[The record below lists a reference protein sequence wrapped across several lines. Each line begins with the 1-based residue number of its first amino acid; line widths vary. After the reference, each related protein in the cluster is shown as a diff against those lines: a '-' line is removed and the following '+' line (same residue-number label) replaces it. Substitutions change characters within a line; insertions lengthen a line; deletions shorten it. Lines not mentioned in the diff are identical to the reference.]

1 MDNPNDLAQ
10 RNNGDQGQGLSPS
23 TDALIGTSGANHP
36 PPAEGPHLIL
46 VDKIK
51 HSKFQYRASLSNLD
65 ELTASIKENG
75 LIEPIKVRPL
85 GNDEYEVVCG
95 HRRLEAVKQLGHDK
109 ILAIVEDLSDEEAAV
124 QGLVENLQRD
134 DLPWKEEAQA
144 YISLI
149 EQLGCSQRQLAD
161 YIGKSHRYVQERIK
175 NFEILKR
182 VGKEN
187 LNIHLRE
194 VPSLLSSSQNLASAE
209 QKGNPADEGY
219 WLNVPVEAS
228 LYSALDQA
236 AKGSKKRRNSLV
248 VEAIKT
254 LLQQD
259 GFLEM
264 T

>member
-10 RNNGDQGQGLSPS
+10 RNNGNQGLSPPAN
-23 TDALIGTSGANHP
+23 ALAGTTGATHSP
-36 PPAEGPHLIL
+36 GAEGPLLIP

-51 HSKFQYRASLSNLD
+51 HSKFQYRGLLSNLD
-65 ELTASIKENG
+65 ELMASIGENG

-109 ILAIVEDLSDEEAAV
+109 IPAMVENLSDEKAAT

-144 YISLI
+144 YISLM
-149 EQLGCSQRQLAD
+149 EQHGWSQRQLAKN
-161 YIGKSHRYVQERIK
+161 IGKSHRYVQERIK
-175 NFEILKR
+175 NFETLKR
-182 VGKEN
+182 LGKED
-187 LNIHLRE
+187 LKILLRE
-194 VPSLLSSSQNLASAE
+194 VPSLLSPPHNSGAEEQRDNLADHECWISI
-209 QKGNPADEGY
+209 PA
-219 WLNVPVEAS
+219 N

-236 AKGSKKRRNSLV
+236 AKGNKRKIKSLV
-248 VEAIKT
+248 VQGIKAS
-254 LLQQD
+254 LQQ
-259 GFLEM
+259 GGLLEE